1 MLRTFQDSVVSLRLT
16 SQFITVATLFLCCK
30 SPCSWHLTNG
40 VSVASDIYVPQKR
53 KKKKKKTKQD
63 IGIKVITR
71 VLSNFKPDF

>member
-1 MLRTFQDSVVSLRLT
+1 MLLPFYLLLWYICDPEEV
-16 SQFITVATLFLCCK
+16 
-30 SPCSWHLTNG
+30 
-40 VSVASDIYVPQKR
+40 